1 MMKKRYLVIPVALT
15 LLAYVCLTGNEL
27 CAGFE
32 KNRVY
37 RTARE
42 FISGLNRRQYDLC
55 YSFFN
60 DTMKSSMTE
69 EKLASTL
76 DSVLGSLGTFIRF
89 KGFSAST
96 KKILGRN
103 YAICTVKC
111 IYKNGPATFTVS
123 LDEDLRIG
131 SLYIK

>member
-1 MMKKRYLVIPVALT
+1 MKKSYLVIPAALT

-27 CAGFE
+27 SAGFE

-37 RTARE
+37 GTARE
-42 FISGLNRRQYDLC
+42 FIGGLNQRRYDVC
-55 YSFFN
+55 YGFFS
-60 DTMKSSMTE
+60 DTMKKAMTS

-76 DSVLGSLGTFIRF
+76 DSVLGSLGGFIRF

-96 KKILGRN
+96 KKILGQN

-111 IYKNGPATFTVS
+111 IYENGPATYTVS
-123 LDEDLRIG
+123 LDENLKIG